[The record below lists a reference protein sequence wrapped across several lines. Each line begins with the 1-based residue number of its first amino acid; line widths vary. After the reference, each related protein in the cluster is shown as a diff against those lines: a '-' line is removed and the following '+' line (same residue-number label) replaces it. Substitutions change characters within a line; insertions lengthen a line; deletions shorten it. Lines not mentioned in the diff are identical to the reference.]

1 MMQKYLTLTKNI
13 LVLLIIINLQ
23 IKLTDEKI
31 KWNELVKKADVSGF
45 INNSNLDNKIATV
58 AAKKELKAQQDKMF
72 KLQVLD

>member
-1 MMQKYLTLTKNI
+1 MQKYLTLRKNI

-31 KWNELVKKADVSGF
+31 KGNELVKKADVSGF
-45 INNSNLDNKIATV
+45 VNNSNLDNEIATV
-58 AAKKELKAQQDKMF
+58 AAKEELKVQQDKMF

>member
-1 MMQKYLTLTKNI
+1 M
-13 LVLLIIINLQ
+13 
-23 IKLTDEKI
+23 

-58 AAKKELKAQQDKMF
+58 AAKEELKAQQDKML